1 MEDSNIKF
9 SQRKIKKNY
18 RSITG
23 HFPSIKNNTS
33 IGFESKREKAHF
45 LALEFD
51 NEVVSYQEQPQI
63 EIFFNGKNQIYSAD
77 CYIKRVKN

>member
-1 MEDSNIKF
+1 MEDSPIKF

-33 IGFESKREKAHF
+33 LSFESKLEK
-45 LALEFD
+45 
-51 NEVVSYQEQPQI
+51 SS
-63 EIFFNGKNQIYSAD
+63 FFSFRI
-77 CYIKRVKN
+77 